1 MKVGC
6 PPCVVKHF
14 LLRWC
19 RLWLG
24 VKGLGVMCRAN
35 VLVAVKVLSDVFVC
49 VCVYRECGFRELPL
63 LSSKIC
69 VFVHVCDF
77 TAV

>member
-6 PPCVVKHF
+6 PRCVVKHF

-35 VLVAVKVLSDVFVC
+35 VLVAVKVLSGACVC
-49 VCVYRECGFRELPL
+49 VCLPRVWL
-63 LSSKIC
+63 QRTPSLVKQDMC
-69 VFVHVCDF
+69 VRACL
-77 TAV
+77 